1 MRRYERVIPI
11 ALLVAGLAAGEA
23 LAIQLYG
30 SEDQAGDNIHQ
41 MNVQTGAATLIGPAL
56 QNLSFSGLAY
66 DSLNQVLYVSDVF
79 NAASGEDFGLGTVD
93 LATGNVTYVGDHV
106 TTLNVHGL
114 AYDSAND
121 VLYGADTDNGGELV
135 TVDRA
140 TGLAT
145 GVGPFGSTDS
155 IRGLAYDP
163 VGDVLYGI
171 DRVNL
176 YTIDRGS
183 GAATAVGTHLAPSN
197 GAGMG
202 LEYDPATGTLYA
214 TFSQGGE
221 EEGPAGRELSNRA
234 GVQPSAGTGIETTD
248 FYTID
253 TVSGVATLVGPTGV
267 QRLDGLA
274 GIPTTT
280 TWVEVPTL
288 GAAGLATL
296 LVALA
301 AAAFLTLRRR
311 AARSLGAP
319 REAG

>member
-1 MRRYERVIPI
+1 MRRYERAIPI
-11 ALLVAGLAAGEA
+11 ALLVAGLTAGEA

-41 MNVQTGAATLIGPAL
+41 MNVQTGAATLVGPAL

-66 DSLNQVLYVSDVF
+66 DSLHQVLYVSDVF

-121 VLYGADTDNGGELV
+121 VLYGADTEDGGLLS
-135 TVDRA
+135 TIDRA
-140 TGLAT
+140 TGLST
-145 GVGPFGSTDS
+145 SVGPFGSTDS

-163 VGDVLYGI
+163 VNDVLYGV
-171 DRVNL
+171 DRFNL

-183 GAATAVGTHLAPSN
+183 GAATPVGAHLAPSN

-202 LEYDPATGTLYA
+202 LEYDAATGTLYA

-221 EEGPAGRELSNRA
+221 EEGPEGAPRSNRA
-234 GVQPSAGTGIETTD
+234 GVQPSGGAGAGTETTD

-253 TVSGVATLVGPTGV
+253 TGSGVATLVGPTGV

-280 TWVEVPTL
+280 TWVDVPTL
-288 GAAGLATL
+288 GTAGLATL

-311 AARSLGAP
+311 TA
-319 REAG
+319 

>member
-1 MRRYERVIPI
+1 MRRTERII
-11 ALLVAGLAAGEA
+11 LITLLAGSLVAGEA
-23 LAIQLYG
+23 LAIQLFG
-30 SEDQAGDNIHQ
+30 SEDEAGDNIHQ
-41 MNVQTGAATLIGPAL
+41 MNPQTGAATLIGPAL

-93 LATGNVTYVGDHV
+93 LATGNVTYVGDHA

-121 VLYGADTDNGGELV
+121 VLYGADTENGAQLV

-163 VGDVLYGI
+163 VHDVLYGI
-171 DRVNL
+171 DRFNL
-176 YTIDRGS
+176 YTIDRGT
-183 GAATAVGTHLAPSN
+183 GAATPVGAHLALSN
-197 GAGMG
+197 GRGMG
-202 LEYDPATGTLYA
+202 LEYDPATDTLYA
-214 TFSQGGE
+214 TFSQGDD
-221 EEGPAGRELSNRA
+221 EEGPAGVELSNRA
-234 GVQPSAGTGIETTD
+234 GVQPRGGAGTETTD

-253 TVSGVATLVGPTGV
+253 TASGVATLVGPTGV

-280 TWVEVPTL
+280 TWVDIPTL
-288 GAAGLATL
+288 GTAGLATL

-311 AARSLGAP
+311 TA
-319 REAG
+319 